1 MYLSWL
7 GLSSFKIETKDVTA
21 VTDPYNPSLVAKPLR
36 AKADIVTV
44 SNTENPAHNHID
56 AIQGTPFVIDFPGEY
71 EVRTVFVQAM
81 DPCGTSDTPSTGMI
95 CTFDV
100 EGMRIA
106 HLGDLTT
113 VPPNPVLERMGM
125 VDILLIPVGG
135 GTTLSAQ
142 QAVSVINEVEPSLVV
157 PMHYAQK
164 GLKGK
169 EKLAPLS
176 QFLKAMSVS
185 KVSPVERERIR
196 KKDLPGESEGVR
208 VLVFEG

>member
-7 GLSSFKIETKDVTA
+7 GLSSFKIETKDVTV
-21 VTDPYNPSLVAKPLR
+21 VTDPYSPSLMAKPLR

-44 SNTENPAHNHID
+44 SNTESPSHNHVD
-56 AIQGTPFVIDFPGEY
+56 AIQGTPFIIDCPGEY

-81 DPCGTSDTPSTGMI
+81 DPCGESGTPSTGMI
-95 CTFDV
+95 CTLDV

-113 VPPNPVLERMGM
+113 VPPNSVLERMGM

-157 PMHYAQK
+157 PMHYSQK

-169 EKLAPLS
+169 EKLVSVS
-176 QFLKAMSVS
+176 QFLKAMSVQKTS
-185 KVSPVERERIR
+185 LVQRERIR
-196 KKDLPGESEGVR
+196 KKDLPSESEGVQ
-208 VLVFEG
+208 VLVFAG